1 MWCTPALIVAVAL
14 RVVLTVQLPYA
25 VYHDDTADF
34 LSTPDKLFADGD
46 FDIHSKKTFLVPTVF
61 TIPFVVRVPALIA
74 IPVFQHLLGVV
85 QVLLVG
91 LLCQLWFRYWKV
103 FIVPL
108 TLIMAANPFLL
119 WYEHTLMAE
128 TIFVFCTVLVAL
140 AGTLY
145 TLKPTWGRLAF
156 LGVALVLEAGGRPEG
171 KLLFGFGLFL
181 LLLIHAREWRTM
193 WPRVA
198 AMLVAAI
205 ITHVSTRT
213 SQAGLLLY
221 TSVMRLTPTDL
232 KVAPGLDPYIASL
245 RAELQKKWAERP
257 QFPNVR
263 DRRAIADAVTEYVK
277 ANPKLGVGTGHRS
290 VNEFCLKLAT
300 ETCRRNFFK
309 LPELTYHKFRM
320 VATES
325 PSGSLD
331 KDWIFRKQYQA
342 YLEEADVPLRLSK
355 GLTGTVLSKKEDLTH
370 FVDTHFSEVGWFTWW
385 SDVWLRAV
393 NSFRFPDANYKEEW
407 HTVVYPGIPV
417 YFALAAVGCIAV
429 MFRRGILQPFHI
441 AWGLTL
447 LGFFYVI
454 ILTANVRPR
463 FRFVFEPFW
472 FIYIGLL
479 AETLWIVTT
488 RLVARR

>member
-1 MWCTPALIVAVAL
+1 MLMA
-14 RVVLTVQLPYA
+14 QLPYA
-25 VYHDDTADF
+25 YYHDDTADF
-34 LSTPDKLFADGD
+34 LSTPDKLLVDGK

-61 TIPFVVRVPALIA
+61 TVPFLVRVPALIA
-74 IPVFQHLLGVV
+74 IPVFQHLLGIV

-91 LLCQLWFRYWKV
+91 VLCQLWFKHWKV
-103 FIVPL
+103 FILPL
-108 TLIMAANPFLL
+108 TLIMASNPFLL

-128 TIFVFCTVLVAL
+128 TIYVFCTILVAL

-145 TLKPTWGRLAF
+145 TLKPSLGRLVF
-156 LGVALVLEAGGRPEG
+156 LCVALVLEAGGRPEG

-181 LLLIHAREWRTM
+181 LVLMHFREWRAM
-193 WPRVA
+193 WPRFA
-198 AMLVAAI
+198 AMLVVAI
-205 ITHVSTRT
+205 ITHFSTKT

-232 KVAPGLDPYIASL
+232 KVAPGIDPYIATL
-245 RAELQKKWAERP
+245 RAELQKKWEERP

-263 DRRAIADAVTEYVK
+263 DRRAIADVVAAYVK
-277 ANPKLGVGTGHRS
+277 ANPQLGVDSGHRS
-290 VNEFCLKLAT
+290 VNEYCLKLAA

-309 LPELTYHKFRM
+309 LPVLTYHKFRM

-325 PSGSLD
+325 PSGNLD
-331 KDWIFRKQYQA
+331 NDWLFRKQYEA
-342 YLEEADVPLRLSK
+342 YLDEAPVPLRLSR
-355 GLTGTVLSKKEDLTH
+355 GLTGTVMTKKEDLTH
-370 FVDTHFSEVGWFTWW
+370 FVDTHFGEVPWYVWW
-385 SDVWLRAV
+385 SDAWLRTVNAV
-393 NSFRFPDANYKEEW
+393 RFPDALYKKEW
-407 HTVVYPGIPV
+407 NTIVYPGIPV
-417 YFALAAVGCIAV
+417 YFALAAAGCIAV

-472 FIYIGLL
+472 YIYIGLL
-479 AETLWIVTT
+479 LDTLWLAAA
-488 RLVARR
+488 RLFARR